1 VSYNF
6 GCRALHNLPW
16 LSSVNCNQVHC
27 NNIPTLE
34 ALLKKCVGLP
44 VSSTIKE
51 VQQYMVARFD
61 AVRLFLLVFALIL

>member
-16 LSSVNCNQVHC
+16 LLSVNSNQVHC
-27 NNIPTLE
+27 NNIPTIE

-44 VSSTIKE
+44 VSWTIQE
-51 VQQYMVARFD
+51 VQQCMVARFD
-61 AVRLFLLVFALIL
+61 AGRLFLLVFVLVL